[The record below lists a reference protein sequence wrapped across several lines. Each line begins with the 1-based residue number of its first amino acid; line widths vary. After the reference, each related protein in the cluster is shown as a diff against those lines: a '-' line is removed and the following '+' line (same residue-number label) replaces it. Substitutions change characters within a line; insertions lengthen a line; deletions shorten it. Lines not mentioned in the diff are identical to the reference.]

1 MDGAGSA
8 VGEVA
13 GGRFGSD
20 EPVAGPGVVVIEG
33 MEKWRQTFGQ
43 TRLIGAHRPALH

>member
-33 MEKWRQTFGQ
+33 EEKIWSWTHGLVQ
-43 TRLIGAHRPALH
+43 LI